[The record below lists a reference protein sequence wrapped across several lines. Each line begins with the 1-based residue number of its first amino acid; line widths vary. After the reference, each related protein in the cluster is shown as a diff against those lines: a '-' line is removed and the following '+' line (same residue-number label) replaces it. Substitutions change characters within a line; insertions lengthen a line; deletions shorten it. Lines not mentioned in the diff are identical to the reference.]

1 MKNKELLL
9 VLVLAASQFFHVI
22 DFVIIMPLGELLMDK
37 LTIDSQEFS
46 LLVAA
51 YTLSAAQLLADYQA
65 NEELANER
73 YLDRII
79 SVRGR
84 IKDAPKQLDS
94 TTVLLLGDKGEMASI
109 NCSFGP
115 ESAPHAA
122 RLKEGEVVVV
132 KGRCTGSLLDV
143 NLNRCVLVSP

>member
-1 MKNKELLL
+1 MKRSTIIA
-9 VLVLAASQFFHVI
+9 VIVSCLAALAV
-22 DFVIIMPLGELLMDK
+22 
-37 LTIDSQEFS
+37 TIAYRMYNQTIPS
-46 LLVAA
+46 LEDQQAA